1 MFMRNM
7 TIALLALCCG
17 LSLFATAQNDS
28 ALHKKYLFQNTS
40 LSFEKRAEDLVS
52 QLTLEEKLALMQNN
66 AKPVDR
72 LGIPAYNWW
81 NECLHGVARD
91 GIATVF
97 PQAIALSAMWNPSL
111 VYKISDAISTEA
123 RAKHE
128 EHIRKG
134 ERKIYEGLTFWTPNI
149 NIFRDPR
156 WGRGQETYGEDPF
169 LTSRT
174 GVAFVKG
181 LQGNDSKYFKVIA
194 TAKHY
199 AVHSGSE
206 HNRHIF
212 DAVVSKSD
220 MFDTYLPA
228 FESLVKEGKVY
239 SIMGA
244 YNSVNGAPACAN
256 KFLLDTVLRK
266 KWGFKGYVV
275 SDCGAIGDI
284 YNHHHYAKSQAEASA
299 LAVKAGCDLTCGN
312 EYMAMESAVADGTIA
327 EKELNVSVTRLM
339 LALFKL
345 GIFDDNALVKY
356 SQIPYSENN
365 TPEHDALAKKAS
377 SESMV
382 LLQNKSK
389 LLPLNPPTGGQRGT
403 SKTIAVVGPF
413 ANDKGVLNG
422 NYNGTPAAP
431 VTFLQG
437 IKNKLGSSATIITN
451 NFIKKPE
458 RSYASDAN
466 RDDSIAKA
474 VDACKDADIV
484 IFCGGIDPT
493 VEGEESKIDLKGFYK
508 GDRTDLN
515 LPEVQ
520 LNTLKALKAAG
531 KKVILVLTN
540 GSALAL
546 NWENENLDGI
556 VEAWYPGQQ
565 GGNALADILTGA
577 YNPCGRLPITFYK
590 SEKDLPEFEDY
601 NMKGRTYKYFTGT
614 PLYPFGY
621 GLSYSSFE
629 YSNLHLSKSI
639 ATPSDSITASIEVK
653 NTSAIDGTDVVEL
666 YVSAKDITK
675 FKPIKTLVGFTKATI
690 KAGETQKV
698 TIKFAVK
705 SVRQY
710 DETKDDYTV
719 YPGEYEIGAGASSGD
734 IKLTNKLTVK

>member
-1 MFMRNM
+1 MKKIQLFI
-7 TIALLALCCG
+7 TI
-17 LSLFATAQNDS
+17 SFFTSSILFAQNDS
-28 ALHKKYLFQNTS
+28 VKNKLYPFQNPS
-40 LSFEKRAEDLVS
+40 LTFEKRANDLVS
-52 QLTLEEKLALMQNN
+52 RLSLTEKLALMQNN

-91 GIATVF
+91 GVATVF
-97 PQAIALSAMWNPSL
+97 PQAIAFSATWNPAL
-111 VYKISDAISTEA
+111 VFKIAYAISTEA

-128 EHIRKG
+128 EHNRKG
-134 ERKIYEGLTFWTPNI
+134 EHKIYEGLTFWTPNI

-212 DAVVSKSD
+212 DAVVSKAD
-220 MFDTYLPA
+220 LFDTYLPA

-256 KFLLDTVLRK
+256 KFLLDTILRK

-284 YNHHHYAKSQAEASA
+284 FNHHHFAKSQAEASA
-299 LAVKAGCDLTCGN
+299 LAVKAGCDLTCGG
-312 EYMAMESAVADGTIA
+312 EYMSMEKAVVDGTIT

-345 GIFDDNALVKY
+345 GIFDDNSLVKY
-356 SQIPYSENN
+356 AQIPVTENN
-365 TPEHDALAKKAS
+365 SPQHDTLAKQAAL
-377 SESMV
+377 ESMV

-389 LLPLNPPTGGQRGT
+389 LLPINFSNGGKE
-403 SKTIAVVGPF
+403 SIYKTIVVMGPF
-413 ANDKGVLNG
+413 ANDKTVLQG

-431 VTFLQG
+431 VTFFKG
-437 IKNKLGSSATIITN
+437 IQAKFGKTANITSN

-458 RSYASDAN
+458 KLYANDTN
-466 RDDSIAKA
+466 IEDSIAKA
-474 VDACKDADIV
+474 VAACKEADLV
-484 IFCGGIDPT
+484 IFCGGIDAS
-493 VEGEESKIDLKGFYK
+493 VEGEESKFEMKGFYK
-508 GDRTDLN
+508 GDRTDLK

-540 GSALAL
+540 GSAIAL
-546 NWENENLDGI
+546 NWENENLDAI

-565 GGNALADILTGA
+565 GGNALADILSGD
-577 YNPCGRLPITFYK
+577 YNPSGKLPLTFYK

-621 GLSYSSFE
+621 GLSYASFS
-629 YSNLHLSKSI
+629 YSNLHLSKTI
-639 ATPSDSITASIEVK
+639 ASAKDSITIGVDVK
-653 NTSAIDGTDVVEL
+653 NEATIDGTEVVEVYASAIDN
-666 YVSAKDITK
+666 TK
-675 FKPIKTLVGFTKATI
+675 FRAQKTLVGFTKVAI
-690 KAGETQKV
+690 KSRNTEKV
-698 TIKFAVK
+698 TIKIAVNAL
-705 SVRQY
+705 RQF
-710 DETKDDYTV
+710 DETQNDYTV
-719 YPGEYEIGAGASSGD
+719 YPGEYQIIAGSSSLD
-734 IKLTNKLTVK
+734 KRVTSKLTVK

>member
-1 MFMRNM
+1 MMKKNGWLSM
-7 TIALLALCCG
+7 VILLTISCN
-17 LSLFATAQNDS
+17 LFAQNDS
-28 ALHKKYLFQNTS
+28 AKNKLYTFQNTS
-40 LSFEKRAEDLVS
+40 LSFEQRATDLVK
-52 QLTLEEKLALMQNN
+52 QLTLQEKLALMQNN

-97 PQAIALSAMWNPSL
+97 PQAIGFAATWNPDL
-111 VYKISDAISTEA
+111 IFKVADAISTEA

-134 ERKIYEGLTFWTPNI
+134 EHKIYEGLTFWTPNI

-169 LTSRT
+169 LTART

-181 LQGNDSKYFKVIA
+181 LQGNDPKYFKVIA

-228 FESLVKEGKVY
+228 FETLVKEGKVY

-244 YNSVNGAPACAN
+244 YNSVNGAPACASN
-256 KFLLDTVLRK
+256 FLLDTVLRK

-284 YNHHHYAKSQAEASA
+284 FRNHHYAKSQPEASA
-299 LAVKAGCDLTCGN
+299 LAVKAGCDLTCGG
-312 EYMAMESAVADGTIA
+312 EYMSMEKAVADGTIT
-327 EKELNVSVTRLM
+327 EKELDVSVNRLM

-345 GIFDDNALVKY
+345 GMFDDNSMVKY
-356 SQIPYSENN
+356 SKIPFTENN
-365 TPEHDALAKKAS
+365 TPEHDALAKQTAL
-377 SESMV
+377 ESMV

-389 LLPLNPPTGGQRGT
+389 LLPLEITRFIN
-403 SKTIAVVGPF
+403 KIAVVGPF
-413 ANDKGVLNG
+413 ANDKAVLNG
-422 NYNGTPAAP
+422 NYNGTPASP

-437 IKNKLGSSATIITN
+437 LQNKLGASATIITN

-458 RSYASDAN
+458 KRYSSDVN
-466 RDDSIAKA
+466 RDDSIAKT
-474 VDACKDADIV
+474 VDACKNADLV
-484 IFCGGIDPT
+484 IFCGGIDAS
-493 VEGEESKIDLKGFYK
+493 VEGEESKMDMKGFYK

-515 LPEVQ
+515 LPEAQ
-520 LNTLKALKAAG
+520 LATLKALKATG
-531 KKVILVLTN
+531 KKVILIVTN

-565 GGNALADILTGA
+565 GGNALAEILTGG
-577 YNPCGRLPITFYK
+577 YNPTGKLPLTFYK

-621 GLSYSSFE
+621 GLSYSDFAI
-629 YSNLHLSKSI
+629 SNLSLSQQT
-639 ATPSDSITASIEVK
+639 ATAKDSITINVDVK
-653 NTSAIDGTDVVEL
+653 NNSKLNGSDVVEV
-666 YVSAKDITK
+666 YASAKNIPQYRAVK
-675 FKPIKTLVGFTKATI
+675 SLIGFVKTPV
-690 KAGETQKV
+690 KAGETKKATIRIAVNSLRQFDEKLNDYKV
-698 TIKFAVK
+698 YA
-705 SVRQY
+705 
-710 DETKDDYTV
+710 
-719 YPGEYEIGAGASSGD
+719 GEYEIGVGESSGN
-734 IKLTNKLTVK
+734 ILLKNKLMVKE

>member
-1 MFMRNM
+1 MKQ
-7 TIALLALCCG
+7 
-17 LSLFATAQNDS
+17 LSLAIITLSLGLGLNAIAQNDS
-28 ALHKKYLFQNTS
+28 ALHKQYLFQNTNV
-40 LSFEKRAEDLVS
+40 SFEKRAADLVS
-52 QLTLEEKLALMQNN
+52 HLTLEEKLALMQNN
-66 AKPVDR
+66 AKPVQR
-72 LGIPAYNWW
+72 LGIPAYEWW

-111 VYKISDAISTEA
+111 VYNISDAISTEA
-123 RAKHE
+123 RAKYE

-134 ERKIYEGLTFWTPNI
+134 ERKRYEGLTFWTPNI

-169 LTSRT
+169 LTART
-174 GVAFVKG
+174 GIAFVHG
-181 LQGNDSKYFKVIA
+181 LQGNDPQYFKTIA

-256 KFLLDTVLRK
+256 KFLLDTVLRQ

-284 YNHHHYAKSQAEASA
+284 FKNHHFAKSQSEGSA

-312 EYMAMESAVADGTIA
+312 EYMEMETAVADGTIT
-327 EKELNVSVTRLM
+327 EKELDISVTRLM

-345 GIFDDNALVKY
+345 GMFDNDSLVSY
-356 SQIPYSENN
+356 SKIHFTENN
-365 TPEHDALAKKAS
+365 TPEHDALAKKAAM
-377 SESMV
+377 ESMV

-389 LLPLNPPTGGQRGT
+389 LLPLNTLAGT
-403 SKTIAVVGPF
+403 KTTIAVVGPF
-413 ANDKGVLNG
+413 ANDKTVLNG

-431 VTFLQG
+431 VTFLEG
-437 IKNKLGSSATIITN
+437 IKKKLGNNATIITN

-458 RSYASDAN
+458 KSYASDAN
-466 RDDSIAKA
+466 RDDSIAKT
-474 VDACKDADIV
+474 VDACKNASLV
-484 IFCGGIDPT
+484 IFCGGIDAT

-508 GDRTDLN
+508 GDRIDLN

-520 LNTLKALKAAG
+520 LKTLKALKAAG

-556 VEAWYPGQQ
+556 IEAWYPGQQ
-565 GGNALADILTGA
+565 GGNALAAILTGA
-577 YNPCGRLPITFYK
+577 YNPSGRLPITFYK

-601 NMKGRTYKYFTGT
+601 SMKGRTYKYFTGS

-621 GLSYSSFE
+621 GLSYATFE
-629 YSNLHLSKSI
+629 YQNIRLSKQTAI
-639 ATPSDSITASIEVK
+639 ESDSITATVDVK
-653 NTSAIDGTDVVEL
+653 NTSTVVGTEVVEL
-666 YVSAKDITK
+666 YANAKGISA
-675 FKPIKTLVGFTKATI
+675 FRPIKTLIGFAKTTI
-690 KAGETQKV
+690 KAGETKKV
-698 TIKFAVK
+698 TIKFGVK
-705 SVRQY
+705 ALRQF
-710 DETKDDYTV
+710 DEAKDDYTV
-719 YPGEYEIGAGASSGD
+719 YAGLYEIGVGASSGD
-734 IKLTNKLTVK
+734 IKTVSRLAIH

>member
-1 MFMRNM
+1 MMKKNGWLSM
-7 TIALLALCCG
+7 VILLTMSCH
-17 LSLFATAQNDS
+17 LFAQNDS
-28 ALHKKYLFQNTS
+28 AKNKLYAFQNS
-40 LSFEKRAEDLVS
+40 KLSFEQRATDLVK
-52 QLTLEEKLALMQNN
+52 QLTLQEKLALMQND
-66 AKPVDR
+66 AKPVER

-91 GIATVF
+91 GVATVF
-97 PQAIALSAMWNPSL
+97 PQAIGFAATWNPEL
-111 VYKISDAISTEA
+111 IFKVADAISTEA

-128 EHIRKG
+128 EHVRKG
-134 ERKIYEGLTFWTPNI
+134 ERKIYQGLTMWTPNI

-169 LTSRT
+169 LTART

-181 LQGNDSKYFKVIA
+181 LQGNDPKYFKVIA

-244 YNSVNGAPACAN
+244 YNRVNGAPACASN
-256 KFLLDTVLRK
+256 FLLDTVLRQ

-284 YNHHHYAKSQAEASA
+284 FRNHHYAKSQPEASA
-299 LAVKAGCDLTCGN
+299 LAVKAGCDLTCGG
-312 EYMAMESAVADGTIA
+312 EYLSMEKAVANGTIT
-327 EKELNVSVTRLM
+327 EKELDISVNRLM

-345 GIFDDNALVKY
+345 GIFDDNSMVKY
-356 SQIPYSENN
+356 SKIPFTENN
-365 TPEHDALAKKAS
+365 TPEHDALAKQTAL
-377 SESMV
+377 ESMV

-389 LLPLNPPTGGQRGT
+389 LLPLSSSFLENGGNK
-403 SKTIAVVGPF
+403 KTIAIIGPF
-413 ANDKGVLNG
+413 ANDKTVLNG
-422 NYNGTPAAP
+422 NYNGTPSAP

-437 IKNKLGSSATIITN
+437 IQNKIGSAATIITN

-458 RSYASDAN
+458 KKYSSDAN
-466 RDDSIAKA
+466 RDDSLSKA
-474 VDACKDADIV
+474 VSACKDADLV
-484 IFCGGIDPT
+484 IFCGGIDAS
-493 VEGEESKIDLKGFYK
+493 VEGEESKIEMKGFYK

-520 LNTLKALKAAG
+520 LAALKALKGMG
-531 KKVILVLTN
+531 KKVILVVTN

-565 GGNALADILTGA
+565 GGNALAEILTGG
-577 YNPCGRLPITFYK
+577 YNPTGRLPLTFYK
-590 SEKDLPEFEDY
+590 SENDLPEFEDY
-601 NMKGRTYKYFTGT
+601 NMKGRTYKYFTGI

-621 GLSYSSFE
+621 GLSYSDFSI
-629 YSNLHLSKSI
+629 SNLSLSRQM
-639 ATPSDSITASIEVK
+639 ATAKDSITITVDIK
-653 NTSAIDGTDVVEL
+653 NTSKSNGSEVVEV
-666 YVSAKDITK
+666 YASAKNIPQFRAVK
-675 FKPIKTLVGFTKATI
+675 SLIGFVKTPV
-690 KAGETQKV
+690 KAGETKKSTIRIAVNSLRQFDEKLNDYKV
-698 TIKFAVK
+698 FA
-705 SVRQY
+705 
-710 DETKDDYTV
+710 
-719 YPGEYEIGAGASSGD
+719 GEYEIGVGESSGN
-734 IKLTNKLTVK
+734 ISLSTKLKVN